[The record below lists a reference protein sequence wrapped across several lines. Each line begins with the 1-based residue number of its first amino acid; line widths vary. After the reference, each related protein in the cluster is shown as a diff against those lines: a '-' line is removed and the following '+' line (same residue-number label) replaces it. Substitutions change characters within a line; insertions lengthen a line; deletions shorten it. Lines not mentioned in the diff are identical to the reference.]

1 LVGLVV
7 HGVERGM
14 YAVSRHYGEPGGPTV
29 AFSYTLTLPC
39 QLLVMCPFVDRP
51 GPRGREDPTPYAHAR
66 LAEMF
71 TYACAAVDATLA
83 RSDPGP
89 GHGFVQ
95 ESELDGAIAFID
107 WYQYFSPRVVQR
119 LGRERL
125 LSAPAFR
132 ITEDEHGAIVMLLS
146 AGPWEDFSRSRVAA
160 HLGVTLRPVDAF
172 NPVTGGQ
179 FRIPWR

>member
-1 LVGLVV
+1 MSSQRLALHAHFPPGPTDHDGAAAYDGGAALVGLVV

-14 YAVSRHYGEPGGPTV
+14 YGVSRHYGEPGG
-29 AFSYTLTLPC
+29 
-39 QLLVMCPFVDRP
+39 
-51 GPRGREDPTPYAHAR
+51 G
-66 LAEMF
+66 
-71 TYACAAVDATLA
+71 
-83 RSDPGP
+83 
-89 GHGFVQ
+89 
-95 ESELDGAIAFID
+95 
-107 WYQYFSPRVVQR
+107 
-119 LGRERL
+119 ERL

-172 NPVTGGQ
+172 NPATGGQ